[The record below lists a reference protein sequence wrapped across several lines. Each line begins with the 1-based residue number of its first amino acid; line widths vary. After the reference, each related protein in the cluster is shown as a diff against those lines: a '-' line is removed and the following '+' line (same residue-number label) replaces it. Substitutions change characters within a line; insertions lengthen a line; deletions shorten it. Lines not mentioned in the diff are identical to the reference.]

1 MSSSK
6 RTAVTP
12 KEWAKHL
19 RPFGKKEFWS
29 SVRNLFRSEEKE
41 EMIQEIDV
49 EELKRNKEEYE
60 RELRASLN
68 AEDITNEITGDPG
81 HEFPEKPNIWLIPCP
96 KVIPPLKEVPDSI
109 KRLREIHP
117 MF

>member
-29 SVRNLFRSEEKE
+29 SVRNVFRSEEKE
-41 EMIQEIDV
+41 EMIDNKKIY
-49 EELKRNKEEYE
+49 EE
-60 RELRASLN
+60 ELRASLN
-68 AEDITNEITGDPG
+68 GEPG
-81 HEFPEKPNIWLIPCP
+81 FVDK
-96 KVIPPLKEVPDSI
+96 SI
-109 KRLREIHP
+109 KPTLENT
-117 MF
+117 FQEVELS

>member
-6 RTAVTP
+6 RTNVPP

-19 RPFGKKEFWS
+19 RPFGKKGFWS

-60 RELRASLN
+60 RELKASLN

-96 KVIPPLKEVPDSI
+96 KGITPLKEVPDSI
-109 KRLREIHP
+109 KTLREIHP
-117 MF
+117 KF

>member
-12 KEWAKHL
+12 KEWAKYL
-19 RPFGKKEFWS
+19 RSFGKKEFWS

-41 EMIQEIDV
+41 EMIQEIDI

-68 AEDITNEITGDPG
+68 AEDITNEVIGDPG
-81 HEFPEKPNIWLIPCP
+81 HEFPEKSNIWLIPYP
-96 KVIPPLKEVPDSI
+96 KGIPPLKEVPDSI

-117 MF
+117 KF